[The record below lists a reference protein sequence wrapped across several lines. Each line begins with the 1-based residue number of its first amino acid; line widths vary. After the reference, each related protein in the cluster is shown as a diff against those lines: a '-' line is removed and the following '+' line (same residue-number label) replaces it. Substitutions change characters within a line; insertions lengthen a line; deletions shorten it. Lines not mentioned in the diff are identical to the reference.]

1 MAKSLNNVI
10 DPEEILKKY
19 ETDPIRYYLLKE
31 IPTQSDGDFTKE
43 RFKEVYNADLA
54 NTLGNLVSR
63 VTTLCEA
70 DGLEG
75 VKNYKDAQKKLKIS
89 IDQNG
94 YFKHLEKFEFNLALE
109 KLWRELRKI
118 DKKIAEEKPWEK
130 TAKERKEN
138 LKSYAEKLLSIAY
151 ELQVFLPTTA
161 DKILKALQEKK
172 IKKIKS
178 LFPRLE

>member
-1 MAKSLNNVI
+1 M
-10 DPEEILKKY
+10 DIL
-19 ETDPIRYYLLKE
+19 
-31 IPTQSDGDFTKE
+31 
-43 RFKEVYNADLA
+43 
-54 NTLGNLVSR
+54 
-63 VTTLCEA
+63 
-70 DGLEG
+70 
-75 VKNYKDAQKKLKIS
+75 
-89 IDQNG
+89 
-94 YFKHLEKFEFNLALE
+94 FNLALE

-138 LKSYAEKLLSIAY
+138 LKSYTKKLLSIAY

-172 IKKIKS
+172 IEKIQS